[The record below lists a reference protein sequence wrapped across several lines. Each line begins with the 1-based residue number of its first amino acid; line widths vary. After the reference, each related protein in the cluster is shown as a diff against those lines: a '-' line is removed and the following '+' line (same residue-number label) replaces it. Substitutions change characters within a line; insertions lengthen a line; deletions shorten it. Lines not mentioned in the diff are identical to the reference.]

1 MVRCSIG
8 EFSIVPR
15 YLSRLKSYVRNKAA
29 PEGSIAQGYIVEECL
44 TFCSRYMHG
53 IETIF
58 TRPIRTVE
66 NSTGAVSYFTPSQTE
81 LIQAHRYILFNCANI
96 GHFRE

>member
-8 EFSIVPR
+8 EFGIVPS
-15 YLSRLKSYVRNKAA
+15 YLSQLKSYVRNKAT
-29 PEGSIAQGYIVEECL
+29 PEGSITQGYIVEECL
-44 TFCSRYMHG
+44 TFCLRYMHG

-58 TRPIRTVE
+58 TRPIRMVE
-66 NSTGAVSYFTPSQTE
+66 NSTGVVFYFTPSQTE

-96 GHFRE
+96 GHFRK